1 MSLYNGFLIVASQ
14 IEGYVR
20 SANFAAATIKDYY
33 PEAHITLFVTKQ
45 LEQFVDRSVFDK
57 VVSENVPSHMRT
69 KLYALSKTP
78 YSNLTVYVDA
88 DMECQHEDVKTVW
101 DQIPNDV
108 DIMITKIRPYNGKIA
123 KWANGEMIHHGG
135 FFIYRN
141 NPHTMEFME
150 RWWVDYTEQHAR
162 PWPYKEHPK
171 ELQPWDQFTFWKMLN
186 IDKMKVNVQFLEDD
200 ARWNFVNGYKLNE
213 NKKPIIFY
221 HHTLPDALR
230 GAVK

>member
-1 MSLYNGFLIVASQ
+1 LMVASQ

-45 LEQFVDRSVFDK
+45 LEQFVDTNVFDK
-57 VVSENVPSHMRT
+57 VISENVPSHMRT

-101 DQIPNDV
+101 DQIPEDV

-150 RWWVDYTEQHAR
+150 RWWIDYTEQHAR

-213 NKKPIIFY
+213 NKNPIIFY

-230 GAVK
+230 VAVK

>member
-45 LEQFVDRSVFDK
+45 LEQFVDTSVFDK

-101 DQIPNDV
+101 DQIPDDV

-150 RWWVDYTEQHAR
+150 RWWIDYTEQHAR

-213 NKKPIIFY
+213 NKKPQ
-221 HHTLPDALR
+221 HQDLR
-230 GAVK
+230 SF